1 MAPWRI
7 SFGLLLLAAC
17 LTGCAGYQLG
27 PTNGWRAGV
36 RSIQVNPFQ
45 NKTYEPRLVEDVTRA
60 LRARLQQEGTYTLN
74 TSGDGDVVVDGV
86 IVDFERDSV
95 GYQPNDILT
104 VRDYELRLVAHITAK
119 ERLTGRV
126 LLDRE
131 LVGRTTIRVGAN
143 LASAERQAGPMLAD
157 DLAKKASSLIVDGSW

>member
-17 LTGCAGYQLG
+17 LTGCVGYQLG

-74 TSGDGDVVVDGV
+74 TSGDGDVVVDGT